1 MLCSSCCRPE
11 YSGSHRSTTHHRA
24 CGVSPRQQSRASH
37 LVWPQRSG
45 DPRKGDLPSARASA
59 LQQELH
65 FKPGIGSFAGCLRLA
80 YLGSSKVQPKYSACK
95 VFAFALVTLLLDGST
110 GQILSSLSA
119 SRPYCYACGVIP
131 QQRHGTKQPTGC
143 FGAVTGRRFRS
154 ASQLKASA
162 VASTWPLVDEAHPGR
177 SLSAHGEFGP
187 HFCVGDTPVWRHL
200 GCSQTVLLHLPRA
213 TLSVDVY
220 LGCCWQ
226 NRSCYCQHVSCFSA
240 CGAQPR
246 WTHMFTNVSGGF
258 RVPKI
263 LPRPRC
269 SPKRWDKYYSKA
281 TLTLSVSH
289 RVSLFR
295 VPCQHVR
302 DRQQQPAMPETLGTQ
317 SQEKCP
323 TAEGMLALAE
333 CHGQRRNRR
342 CGAAA
347 APQLQLAAR
356 APTTRARSPAWR
368 RLNPEHVPSLD
379 PRSRSLNQ
387 LHPAAAPARIPVI
400 WSARPARKRIPEGS
414 STRLQLPRRWRGTRR
429 ITPRCRSLIFA
440 YLFFSFV
447 LLQIG
452 TPSGHLSTHL
462 LYASLR
468 SEPRSAAPVSAARCW
483 CGRPGAARATLCCFT
498 NARLGHDPQVGALH
512 GFMYQLLACAVPL
525 RLLLGLWFYG
535 GCTLCIQVPL
545 LLSEHMF
552 TSPMQLQPYLP
563 GWLDC
568 LNMVCRS
575 LCCHFRLLVSRCA
588 LQVATKR
595 GKGRH
600 TRRFCL
606 LLCLCLSL
614 VGLVPGMFSN
624 HPGAFWRAPARP
636 RHQQY
641 DCMSLRS
648 ARPWLFDPTTH
659 SLMLAEGAVAF
670 GPNTVFQRFLFFG
683 ESGAMGHSRRSQA
696 TKIRSANRPGKRE
709 RACIQTTIKLTAS
722 AKYAARKPLDRRFDA
737 PTFPPP
743 PPPPPPRRD
752 RVGHVAPQADMLASR
767 DRNLAHSTPSTSS
780 GTEPHPI
787 SPEAQLD
794 ALRGRLH
801 RKLIESCRGMTDFMP
816 TFVTTKPLPCTGSG
830 PNTILYGCSS
840 EALFSKDIAPHPC
853 IETKSP
859 GESFNRSITGAYMVA
874 LCYFLCLASGLCLC
888 LGSPSHAKHQVK
900 EAPAEKHRASTFC
913 CSLGKA
919 PPIDA
924 ECWTDL
930 HYAQQCFC
938 GSLADDPRGSTF
950 SFGRGLGWDWISLA
964 TLQGWLLSPCK
975 LVELYQPLLARPK
988 VRTHAPARGRR
999 STLRTYASLCLFA
1012 MYLAGC
1018 CHMGLALGLQSHP
1031 YLEARRSIPTCMPGL
1046 DRTRP
1051 MHQRLRSAWRALS
1064 APTLAA
1070 QKLLFTMIFD
1080 RSCCCHWDT
1089 ILAVAVM
1096 LFAWLEV
1103 RPQPCHTDTVNQVTD
1118 LALVE
1123 VLFAGSLWVP
1133 LSVIS
1138 GVLLTALCFR
1148 QLCTMPGPKSGEVE
1162 ATLFAV

>member
-1 MLCSSCCRPE
+1 MSRGGVKSLRHRPK
-11 YSGSHRSTTHHRA
+11 H
-24 CGVSPRQQSRASH
+24 
-37 LVWPQRSG
+37 SG
-45 DPRKGDLPSARASA
+45 DHREGGASA
-59 LQQELH
+59 S
-65 FKPGIGSFAGCLRLA
+65 PGLGLA
-80 YLGSSKVQPKYSACK
+80 
-95 VFAFALVTLLLDGST
+95 
-110 GQILSSLSA
+110 
-119 SRPYCYACGVIP
+119 
-131 QQRHGTKQPTGC
+131 
-143 FGAVTGRRFRS
+143 
-154 ASQLKASA
+154 
-162 VASTWPLVDEAHPGR
+162 
-177 SLSAHGEFGP
+177 
-187 HFCVGDTPVWRHL
+187 
-200 GCSQTVLLHLPRA
+200 
-213 TLSVDVY
+213 
-220 LGCCWQ
+220 
-226 NRSCYCQHVSCFSA
+226 SA
-240 CGAQPR
+240 CGGTPR
-246 WTHMFTNVSGGF
+246 ARLSVTMYLGWYLRHRSYDCQCVPYFYVCGTQSRWPHLLANVSGGF
-258 RVPKI
+258 RVPTVLTRPRPGI
-263 LPRPRC
+263 CSATPPRHQHFWSDRHLGRSHTVPLSLYEPESHICACGVLPRRQGQQFVRHPCPGDFRQGRHSSSRPGRPQALFLPPRESGSQTAPLNNRHHCSGGEC
-269 SPKRWDKYYSKA
+269 SPKRWDKHCSKA
-281 TLTLSVSH
+281 TLTLSISH
-289 RVSLFR
+289 RVSLFQ

-302 DRQQQPAMPETLGTQ
+302 DQQQQPATPGTLEKQ
-317 SQEKCP
+317 NQEERP
-323 TAEGMLALAE
+323 TTEGLLTLAE
-333 CHGQRRNRR
+333 CHGRKRNRR

-356 APTTRARSPAWR
+356 APTARARSPAWR
-368 RLNPEHVPSLD
+368 RPNHGHVPSLG
-379 PRSRSLNQ
+379 PRSRSLSK

-400 WSARPARKRIPEGS
+400 WSARPARKRTPEGS
-414 STRLQLPRRWRGTRR
+414 STRLQLPRRWGGTRR

-440 YLFFSFV
+440 CLFFSFV

-462 LYASLR
+462 LCASLR
-468 SEPRSAAPVSAARCW
+468 SEPRSAAPVSAVRCW
-483 CGRPGAARATLCCFT
+483 CGQPGAARATLCCFT
-498 NARLGHDPQVGALH
+498 KARLGHDPQVGALQ
-512 GFMYQLLACAVPL
+512 GFVCQLLACAVPL
-525 RLLLGLWFYG
+525 RLLLGLWSYG
-535 GCTLCIQVPL
+535 GCTLCIQAPL
-545 LLSEHMF
+545 LLSEHML
-552 TSPMQLQPYLP
+552 TSPMQLQTYLP

-568 LNMVCRS
+568 FIMVCRS

-588 LQVATKR
+588 LQVATKS

-614 VGLVPGMFSN
+614 VGLVPGMSSS

-641 DCMSLRS
+641 DCMSLRP
-648 ARPWLFDPTTH
+648 ARKWLFDPTPH
-659 SLMLAEGAVAF
+659 SLVLAEGAVAF

-722 AKYAARKPLDRRFDA
+722 AKCAARKPLDRRFDA

-787 SPEAQLD
+787 SPEAQLE

-830 PNTILYGCSS
+830 PNTILYSCSS
-840 EALFSKDIAPHPC
+840 EALFSKDIAHHPC
-853 IETKSP
+853 TETKSP
-859 GESFNRSITGAYMVA
+859 GELFNRSITGAYMVA

-888 LGSPSHAKHQVK
+888 LGFPSHAKHQVR

-924 ECWTDL
+924 ECRTGL
-930 HYAQQCFC
+930 HCAQQCFC
-938 GSLADDPRGSTF
+938 SSLADDPSGSTF
-950 SFGRGLGWDWISLA
+950 SLGRGLGWDWISLA
-964 TLQGWLLSPCK
+964 TLQGWLLSPTFK
-975 LVELYQPLLARPK
+975 LVELYQLLLARPK
-988 VRTHAPARGRR
+988 VRTHIPARGLR
-999 STLRTYASLCLFA
+999 SKFRSYASLCLFA
-1012 MYLAGC
+1012 TYLAGC

-1031 YLEARRSIPTCMPGL
+1031 YLEARRSIPTRMPGL

-1070 QKLLFTMIFD
+1070 QRLLFTMIFD
-1080 RSCCCHWDT
+1080 RSCRCHWGT
-1089 ILAVAVM
+1089 TLAVAVM
-1096 LFAWLEV
+1096 LLTWLEV
-1103 RPQPCHTDTVNQVTD
+1103 RPRPYHTGTVNQVTD

-1123 VLFAGSLWVP
+1123 VLFDGSLWVP
-1133 LSVIS
+1133 LSAIS

-1148 QLCTMPGPKSGEVE
+1148 QLCTMPGPKSGGGRGYSFRCLKWLLLLLVVSSQTASVSGVKVDASVAQQASRVFNGHETWVI
-1162 ATLFAV
+1162 FR